1 MGSGAFLFMMIKLSL
16 ITNILFDAICLSL
29 YLVGMPE
36 ALFWN
41 CSGFWTI
48 LFALITIECMQV
60 LCYFSV
66 EYYTYISTTKT

>member
-1 MGSGAFLFMMIKLSL
+1 
-16 ITNILFDAICLSL
+16 
-29 YLVGMPE
+29 MPE